1 MGGALSRGSRPR
13 GHRRR
18 SELRPHVRR
27 SRQIKTDR
35 RDARALA
42 EACLLGAYRPAM
54 FRTTSISPPPP
65 NSYSPAVH
73 RTRGKKRNP
82 CVPTPRVM
90 ERWKWRYPGR
100 RRGVRLSCGPYSGEG
115 RMRAELIGPTDVRW
129 ARILDSPPHDVYHL
143 PGYGP
148 LYESDPRAEESALWV
163 RFEDAELLMP
173 LMLRPLPDT
182 YDSSL
187 PGARDATS
195 PWGYPGPL
203 LRGTI
208 SPTELEGFANCVI
221 TALADHRIATCFIR
235 TNPLLP
241 DGEALLGQLG
251 VSVDQGAIALIELDR
266 SKEEIWRGYDGERR
280 RRVLRLREAGFVV
293 RHDEGEDF
301 EAFRTIYRAT
311 MQRVAASSFYMFDDA
326 HFERLR
332 NLLGPR
338 LHLVC
343 V

>member
-1 MGGALSRGSRPR
+1 MLES
-13 GHRRR
+13 
-18 SELRPHVRR
+18 
-27 SRQIKTDR
+27 T
-35 RDARALA
+35 
-42 EACLLGAYRPAM
+42 
-54 FRTTSISPPPP
+54 
-65 NSYSPAVH
+65 
-73 RTRGKKRNP
+73 
-82 CVPTPRVM
+82 
-90 ERWKWRYPGR
+90 
-100 RRGVRLSCGPYSGEG
+100 
-115 RMRAELIGPTDVRW
+115 
-129 ARILDSPPHDVYHL
+129 PHDVYHL

-293 RHDEGEDF
+293 RHDEWEDF

-343 V
+343 VVSPDGQVAAAALNTECHGVVNGHLSGTSSTYKKYSPSLLIYDGGWRWAKSRGNRVFNFGGGLGAQSDSLFKFKQSFATATRPFRTIRVVCDEGLYRRACSLAGVADDRTDFFPPYRRPPLR